1 MYCIAGCIVLFI
13 AFFVVPVMS
22 NSVCRK
28 MVALAKSLP
37 PEGERAVAWEGGA
50 DSGSGE
56 VML

>member
-1 MYCIAGCIVLFI
+1 MLFI
-13 AFFVVPVMS
+13 AFFVVPVMT

-37 PEGERAVAWEGGA
+37 PEGERAVAWEGRA